1 MTFLIIKLIGKIML
15 SIPSV
20 ILAIYS
26 EIYYRNMGLS
36 QTQKVFKSR
45 IIKLR
50 YVIIICLS
58 RT

>member
-50 YVIIICLS
+50 YIIIICLS

>member
-26 EIYYRNMGLS
+26 EICYRNMGLS
-36 QTQKVFKSR
+36 QTQKVFKSG